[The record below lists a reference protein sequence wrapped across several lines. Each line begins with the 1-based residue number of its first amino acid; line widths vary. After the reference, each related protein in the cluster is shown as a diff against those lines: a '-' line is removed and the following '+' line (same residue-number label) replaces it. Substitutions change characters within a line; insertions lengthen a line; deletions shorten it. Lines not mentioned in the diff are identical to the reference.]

1 MTSVTGDGCV
11 EFRFYRPQASRVCVV
26 GEFNSWIDGVL
37 RMIPEGNGW
46 WSASTRLS
54 PGDYRFRY
62 VADGVWYT
70 DYASHG
76 IEAGPN
82 GWNAILVVSEPVRIT
97 SADTEDEDEFMFART
112 SA

>member
-1 MTSVTGDGCV
+1 MTTVTGDGCV
-11 EFRFYRPQASRVCVV
+11 EFRFYRPQAKRVSVV
-26 GEFNSWIDGVL
+26 GEFNSWIDGLTV
-37 RMIPEGNGW
+37 MKPTGDGW
-46 WSASTRLS
+46 WTASTKLA

-82 GWNAILVVSEPVRIT
+82 GWNAVLVVAAKREKVEM
-97 SADTEDEDEFMFART
+97 DDEAEMELAA
-112 SA
+112 S